1 MVGDKYFVIIGNVF
15 IVLILNISIGIDVN
29 KEDIIIIDEDGNKD
43 IDRVEYVEFQI
54 ILKEELL
61 NNYEGDLYDINGKKI
76 KDLFDYIV
84 DEIVVISKRR
94 DFVVVE
100 E

>member
-29 KEDIIIIDEDGNKD
+29 KEDIVIID

>member
-29 KEDIIIIDEDGNKD
+29 KEDIVIID

-61 NNYEGDLYDINGKKI
+61 NNYERNLYDINGKKI
-76 KDLFDYIV
+76 KDLFDYVV

>member
-1 MVGDKYFVIIGNVF
+1 MVGDKSFVIIGNVF

-29 KEDIIIIDEDGNKD
+29 KEDIVIID

-76 KDLFDYIV
+76 KDLFDYVV

>member
-29 KEDIIIIDEDGNKD
+29 KEDIVIID

-76 KDLFDYIV
+76 KDLFDYVV

>member
-1 MVGDKYFVIIGNVF
+1 MVGDKYFVIVGNVF

-29 KEDIIIIDEDGNKD
+29 KEDIVIID

-76 KDLFDYIV
+76 KDLFDYVV

-94 DFVVVE
+94 DFVVAE

>member
-1 MVGDKYFVIIGNVF
+1 MVGDKYFVIISNVF

-29 KEDIIIIDEDGNKD
+29 KEDIVIID

-76 KDLFDYIV
+76 KDLFDYVV

>member
-29 KEDIIIIDEDGNKD
+29 KEDIVIID

-76 KDLFDYIV
+76 KDLFNYVV

>member
-29 KEDIIIIDEDGNKD
+29 KEDIVIID
-43 IDRVEYVEFQI
+43 IDRVGYVEFQI

-76 KDLFDYIV
+76 KDLFDYVV

>member
-29 KEDIIIIDEDGNKD
+29 KEDIVIID

-61 NNYEGDLYDINGKKI
+61 NNYEGELYDINGKKI
-76 KDLFDYIV
+76 KDLFDYVV

>member
-1 MVGDKYFVIIGNVF
+1 MVGDKYFVINGNVF

-29 KEDIIIIDEDGNKD
+29 KEDIVIID

-76 KDLFDYIV
+76 KDLFDYVV

>member
-29 KEDIIIIDEDGNKD
+29 KEDIVIID

-61 NNYEGDLYDINGKKI
+61 NNYGGDLYDINGKKI
-76 KDLFDYIV
+76 KDLFDYVV